1 MEVIMATDKEIID
14 AMNLIKKHCK
24 GRICPACACWN
35 EEDKKCIVDSRVEPS
50 EWKTEKAKIV
60 D

>member
-1 MEVIMATDKEIID
+1 MSSDKKIIEV
-14 AMNLIKKHCK
+14 MNLIKKHCK

-35 EEDKKCIVDSRVEPS
+35 EEDRVCIVNINMEPS
-50 EWKTEKAKIV
+50 EWETYKAKIV